1 MAAEAAGRRMS
12 ARDKDERVSK
22 VSEAT
27 DRLCDKGIVAIV
39 RAKSS
44 GQLIDVARSLL
55 AGGVDCIE
63 ITMTTP
69 NALEV
74 IRQCRKTVAG
84 AMIGVGSVLDAATAA
99 AAIEAGAQFVVS
111 PVFVPGVLAK
121 AHELDVPVVP
131 GCFTPTEILN
141 ATNAGADLVKVFPA
155 GVFGPE
161 FIKAIL
167 APMPH
172 LKLTP
177 TGGVDLNT
185 AANWI
190 AAGAVTLGVGSALV
204 TKAALADGN
213 FDEIRRLAS
222 QYVQIVAEARAAK
235 AKK

>member
-1 MAAEAAGRRMS
+1 MS
-12 ARDKDERVSK
+12 Q

-39 RAKSS
+39 RARSS

-74 IRQCRKTVAG
+74 IRQCRKAVAG
-84 AMIGVGSVLDAATAA
+84 AMIGVGSVLDEAAAA

-121 AHELDVPVVP
+121 AHEHEVPVVP

-155 GVFGPE
+155 GLFGPE
-161 FIKAIL
+161 FLKAIL

-177 TGGVDLNT
+177 TGGVDLAT
-185 AANWI
+185 AAAWI
-190 AAGAVTLGVGSALV
+190 AAGAKTLGVGTALV
-204 TKAALADGN
+204 TKKALAEGDFG
-213 FDEIRRLAS
+213 EIESLAR
-222 QYVQIVAEARAAK
+222 QYVRIVADARAK
-235 AKK
+235 AC